1 MRKALLATCA
11 AGSLLMVSATATFA
25 AKPNI
30 QACLGET
37 ASAAAGPDLG
47 PLVSDI
53 ATNTPQGAGD
63 EVQAVLAG
71 TVPDDLVP
79 NDCN

>member
-1 MRKALLATCA
+1 MATCA
-11 AGSLLMVSATATFA
+11 AGILLIVSATTTLA
-25 AKPNI
+25 AKPNH

-47 PLVSDI
+47 PLVSGI
-53 ATNTPQGAGD
+53 ASTTPQGAGD

-71 TVPDDLVP
+71 VVPDEIMP
-79 NDCN
+79 NACN